1 MRSSGLA
8 ALSLLVMGNIL
19 IMGHPAARA
28 QAVYAASFSPRQHA
42 GTMADPWPG
51 SAVTSAINSLPE
63 SGGTVI
69 VNDGVWLY
77 DSQQRIGRG
86 NFTLQG
92 TSLAANLIFTAG
104 SLAIGTGAN
113 VYNVTISTLTI
124 DQSRAAL
131 NVPQAIQL
139 WDCNSCEVSDN
150 FFYGHSN
157 DSIAVLITFGGS
169 SGRIL
174 RNTFASRQAGG
185 NQLQINPFG
194 LTYAP
199 GNPTSSGFVI
209 SSNKFDS
216 VGILLIGTSNL
227 HVTNN
232 YITNQTLGNFPAI
245 FFTGAAGIIT
255 SNLLIDYNTIDNTTG
270 DVIQGAAITG
280 VMQDPGLSGVIMNIT
295 IDHNTLRGGPIIGA
309 NYFDSECLATCSDF
323 SQTYNVQ
330 ITNNFLES
338 EPAKGGS
345 SIINVSGGA
354 DGSVNGAWIDRNT
367 LSNGSGQRNMI
378 LQDNHSYNVRI
389 GSNSL

>member
-28 QAVYAASFSPRQHA
+28 QAVYAASFSPRPHA

-92 TSLAANLIFTAG
+92 TSLAANWIFTAG
-104 SLAIGTGAN
+104 SLAIGTGTN

-124 DQSRAAL
+124 DQSGAAL

-174 RNTFASRQAGG
+174 RNTFTSRQAGG

-194 LTYAP
+194 KTYAP
-199 GNPTSSGFVI
+199 GNPTSSGF
-209 SSNKFDS
+209 
-216 VGILLIGTSNL
+216 
-227 HVTNN
+227 
-232 YITNQTLGNFPAI
+232 
-245 FFTGAAGIIT
+245 
-255 SNLLIDYNTIDNTTG
+255 
-270 DVIQGAAITG
+270 
-280 VMQDPGLSGVIMNIT
+280 
-295 IDHNTLRGGPIIGA
+295 
-309 NYFDSECLATCSDF
+309 
-323 SQTYNVQ
+323 
-330 ITNNFLES
+330 
-338 EPAKGGS
+338 
-345 SIINVSGGA
+345 
-354 DGSVNGAWIDRNT
+354 
-367 LSNGSGQRNMI
+367 
-378 LQDNHSYNVRI
+378 
-389 GSNSL
+389 

>member
-1 MRSSGLA
+1 MRSSGIA
-8 ALSLLVMGNIL
+8 ALSLLVMGNTL
-19 IMGHPAARA
+19 IMGHPAALA
-28 QAVYAASFSPRQHA
+28 QTVYATSFSPRPHA

-51 SAVTSAINSLPE
+51 SAVTSAINSLPK

-92 TSLAANLIFTAG
+92 TSLAANLIFTTG

-113 VYNVTISTLTI
+113 VYSVTISTLTI

-131 NVPQAIQL
+131 NAQAIQL

-174 RNTFASRQAGG
+174 RNTFTSRQAGG

-199 GNPTSSGFVI
+199 GNPTSSGFLI
-209 SSNKFDS
+209 SSNKLDS
-216 VGILLIGTSNL
+216 VGILLIGTSNI

-232 YITNQTLGNFPAI
+232 YITNQTLRNFPAI
-245 FFTGAAGIIT
+245 FFTGAPGIIT
-255 SNLLIDYNTIDNTTG
+255 SNLLIDYNTIDNTPG
-270 DVIQGAAITG
+270 GQGAVLTG
-280 VMQDPGLSGVIMNIT
+280 VEQDPGLAGVIQNIT
-295 IDHNTLRGGPIIGA
+295 MDHNTLRATDSTIGA
-309 NYFDSECLATCSDF
+309 NQYDSGCLAACSDL
-323 SQTYNVQ
+323 SQTYNIQ
-330 ITNNFLES
+330 ITNNTLQS
-338 EPAKGGS
+338 QDSPSIIDISGGGS
-345 SIINVSGGA
+345 GLVG
-354 DGSVNGAWIDRNT
+354 GAWIDGNV
-367 LSNGSGQRNMI
+367 LSNTGGHQNQIR
-378 LQDNHSYNVRI
+378 QDDHSHDISI
-389 GSNSL
+389 GSNTL

>member
-232 YITNQTLGNFPAI
+232 YITNQTLGNFPGI
-245 FFTGAAGIIT
+245 FFTGAAAIIT
-255 SNLLIDYNTIDNTTG
+255 SNLLIDYNTIDNTPG
-270 DVIQGAAITG
+270 GQGAVLTG
-280 VMQDPGLSGVIMNIT
+280 TEQDPGLAGVIQNIT
-295 IDHNTLRGGPIIGA
+295 IDHNTLRATDSTIGA
-309 NYFDSECLATCSDF
+309 NEYDSRCLATCSDL
-323 SQTYNVQ
+323 SQTYNIQ
-330 ITNNFLES
+330 ITNNTLQS
-338 EPAKGGS
+338 QNNPSIIDISGGGS
-345 SIINVSGGA
+345 GLV
-354 DGSVNGAWIDRNT
+354 DGAWIDGNV
-367 LSNGSGQRNMI
+367 LSNTGGRQNQIRQDDHSHNISVGST
-378 LQDNHSYNVRI
+378 L
-389 GSNSL
+389 